1 MLANSYQVAEFKRWV
16 AARDKA
22 VKETTYNNYQASIDN
37 FKAKYTNVAV
47 FDTNKGFNGVA
58 KAETNNNYIEIQNGG
73 ITFRKQGDKL
83 TISLKET
90 FEYTDANL
98 LKFNTTLSAGLEVI
112 AAASKFDPP
121 KTVSGVDI

>member
-1 MLANSYQVAEFKRWV
+1 MKLIALWSKLFELKLDLSFSPQLIFSGNNVLALVPPWNVHLSLCQKHKLRVA
-16 AARDKA
+16 
-22 VKETTYNNYQASIDN
+22 N
-37 FKAKYTNVAV
+37 
-47 FDTNKGFNGVA
+47 
-58 KAETNNNYIEIQNGG
+58 AETNNNYIEIQNGG